1 MQSAQ
6 HFFTNH
12 STPSSFLQAAL
23 PHLLCQQ
30 RKFNVILPH
39 AQKLQAQERL
49 GHQIAP
55 NQFWIIGWSIPSPSN
70 PTPTLEFVLS
80 CTEHHLGTYPLFL
93 VLSRDIPSLSDAWID
108 AQMDSLALKLS
119 NLVDPTRV
127 FSIFGQE
134 KPTQALCHHWSR
146 HTGANILS
154 QPYYEASSSY
164 CTKNTFVKKE
174 IVLGPGHEM
183 RLAKQSDAHS
193 VAQLCREFADD
204 SVCPLLSATYFRL
217 MEQQPPFTLTPER
230 AHQEAQ
236 YMITH
241 GLVSV
246 YTIGSSDSCSPRY
259 YPLLTIQPLQMVRS
273 AL

>member
-1 MQSAQ
+1 
-6 HFFTNH
+6 
-12 STPSSFLQAAL
+12 
-23 PHLLCQQ
+23 
-30 RKFNVILPH
+30 
-39 AQKLQAQERL
+39 
-49 GHQIAP
+49 
-55 NQFWIIGWSIPSPSN
+55 
-70 PTPTLEFVLS
+70 
-80 CTEHHLGTYPLFL
+80 
-93 VLSRDIPSLSDAWID
+93 
-108 AQMDSLALKLS
+108 MDSLALKLS

-146 HTGANILS
+146 HTGANIVS

-174 IVLGPGHEM
+174 IILAPGHEM
-183 RLAKQSDAHS
+183 RLAKQSDVYS

-204 SVCPLLSATYFRL
+204 S
-217 MEQQPPFTLTPER
+217 PPFTLTPER

-246 YTIGSSDSCSPRY
+246 YTIDGQISTIVAVTRKSESVAGMTKVYTTPRFRGRGCAEK
-259 YPLLTIQPLQMVRS
+259 LVAHVCEQQLSLGMESVVLFVGHALS
-273 AL
+273 AARVYHRVGFVGVGPGKGPNYTPDAERWIEYGFQDATLGHW